1 MTHPDIQAM
10 LAAEDEANR
19 RRQALEEAGPA
30 AMQQLADAALG
41 DSGQSHHCRCILL
54 ATYNS
59 YVYPLDLT
67 RLRVIDRK
75 LQRAAI
81 TAIELVIYAGDAPWR
96 LLPDGEHLMQQF
108 AATEIDQ
115 FAEMK
120 AAMEVS
126 NGR

>member
-1 MTHPDIQAM
+1 MSSSEIQAI
-10 LAAEDEANR
+10 LAAEDEAEH

-41 DSGQSHHCRCILL
+41 DSGQSHHCRRILL

-67 RLRVIDRK
+67 CLRVIDRK

-96 LLPDGEHLMQQF
+96 LLPDGEQLMQQF
-108 AATEIDQ
+108 AA
-115 FAEMK
+115 
-120 AAMEVS
+120 MEATKEVTD
-126 NGR
+126 GR

>member
-1 MTHPDIQAM
+1 MTNPDIQAI
-10 LAAEDEANR
+10 LAAEDEAER
-19 RRQALEEAGPA
+19 RCNALGEAGPLA
-30 AMQQLADAALG
+30 VQLLANVALD
-41 DSGQSHHCRCILL
+41 DSSQGYHCRRILL
-54 ATYNS
+54 ATYHS
-59 YVYPLDLT
+59 CQWPLDLFH
-67 RLRVIDRK
+67 LRALDRN

-81 TAIELVIYAGDAPWR
+81 ITIELQLYAACAPWR